1 MDVKTALTAA
11 NVLLG
16 ASVFAIQL
24 RYFLN
29 CRDHVSWSWIKLLH
43 GFPGLYWAVIYLLI
57 AFTPE
62 TVWRAEVF
70 SRYFVRGGIT
80 ATLFIML
87 FGALFRAYH
96 TRVTGR

>member
-11 NVLLG
+11 NIALG
-16 ASVFAIQL
+16 LSVFLIQL
-24 RYFLN
+24 RYFLY
-29 CRDHVSWSWIKLLH
+29 CRDRVSWSWIKLLY
-43 GFPGLYWAVIYLLI
+43 GFPGLYWAVIYVLI
-57 AFTPE
+57 ASTPE
-62 TVWRAEVF
+62 TIWRDEVF

-96 TRVTGR
+96 TRKVRG